1 MDEKKLT
8 FIPTESD
15 SNVISVGGSVET
27 VKVSLRFLGDNLNPE
42 EISALLQCQPSKAY
56 RKGDTIGSKRSHR
69 IAHTGAWILKGTK
82 EDTGV
87 LETKITRLLECITVP
102 LTVWEEL
109 RSFSGNVFCGIFIND
124 WNRGL
129 SLSPEL
135 MQKLVERHLS
145 IDFDIYCNFFEE
157 DEKSRNPPV

>member
-1 MDEKKLT
+1 MDEIKPNFLA
-8 FIPTESD
+8 PESD
-15 SNVISVGGSVET
+15 NNVISVGGSVET

-42 EISALLQCQPSKAY
+42 EISALLKCQPSKAY
-56 RKGDTIGSKRSHR
+56 RKGDIIGSKSSHH
-69 IAHTGAWILKGTK
+69 IAQTGAWILKGDK

-109 RSFSGNVFCGIFIND
+109 RSFSGNVFCGIFLND

-145 IDFDIYCNFFEE
+145 IDFDIYCKFSEE
-157 DEKSRNPPV
+157 DEK